1 MARKA
6 GHLGVGANRLC
17 VIKARTLCKALGN
30 NTSLIPLNRSIS
42 IFFDFE
48 HPAATNCFVA
58 RWKLYQLKGSIL
70 NQALNL
76 IQSSLVPFGLLL
88 CRALHCLMVSVRLT
102 IMRHCFECTCS
113 GGVCILHSLV
123 QCQVIELL
131 STEQVL
137 ESSLN

>member
-1 MARKA
+1 MS
-6 GHLGVGANRLC
+6 LC
-17 VIKARTLCKALGN
+17 
-30 NTSLIPLNRSIS
+30 NRSQDVVQTLGQQHEPYTSQS
-42 IFFDFE
+42 IHQHSFDFE
-48 HPAATNCFVA
+48 HPVATNCFVA

-88 CRALHCLMVSVRLT
+88 CRALHRLMVSVRLT

-137 ESSLN
+137 ESSL